1 MSQIKVDTITNTE
14 DNGPV
19 YFPKGM
25 LGDASHL
32 IYPPQVLSFDPTP
45 LSTGIS
51 TASEQNIT
59 VTFNQGIVFS
69 GVGTISLRQG
79 SATGTE
85 LESYT
90 CGVSTRATIAG
101 ESLVVKPS
109 VQLGINTSIYL
120 VLPSTGIANTSGG
133 NYAGSSSYFFQ
144 TLTPGQNFSAT
155 GGTHEFVRADFASPT
170 GYYKYHIF
178 TSSGPFV
185 TSGPSVDA
193 DDFKALIIGGG
204 GAGGDMYL
212 QPSSQIRYGGG
223 GGGAGGRIYQTGPEM
238 SLISGTYTVTIG
250 AGGIGTSGNN
260 TTIASPTATIITAYG
275 GGFGGQAE
283 FGPGAAGSGLDGGS
297 GGGGGGVSTPF
308 NPGNSTNG
316 TGISGQG
323 NNGGSLPGEN
333 QMTNP
338 NNTVRGSVGAGGG
351 GAGGTGGNGV
361 TTRSSPAPNTSAIY
375 RGPGSA
381 GPGGPGLAS
390 PEFSSPI
397 LAPLVP
403 TIPAD
408 SFSKIG
414 SSGLYAGGGGGAG
427 IHAPQYGYPSPNY
440 PGGVIS
446 RGTGGPG
453 GGGNGIFYPSPSTS
467 TDNSET
473 GFTNTGG
480 GGGGGGS
487 PSSSQPAPSPGANY
501 GGNPAAGGSGVFMV
515 RYATPAP

>member
-1 MSQIKVDTITNTE
+1 MSQIKVDTITNAE

-109 VQLGINTSIYL
+109 VQLGINTSIYV

-144 TLTPGQNFSAT
+144 TILPGGSFSAT
-155 GGTHEFVRADFASPT
+155 GGTHEFTRADGSSPT

-193 DDFKALIIGGG
+193 DDFKTLIIGGG

-212 QPSSQIRYGGG
+212 QPSSYLRYGGG

-238 SLISGTYTVTIG
+238 SLASGTYTVTIG

-275 GGFGGQAE
+275 GGFGGQSVPGGA
-283 FGPGAAGSGLDGGS
+283 FGAGLDGGS
-297 GGGGGGVSTPF
+297 GGGGGGYSGPPT
-308 NPGNSTNG
+308 PGNLSGG
-316 TGISGQG
+316 TGVPGQG
-323 NNGGSLPGEN
+323 NNGGALPGYTWMVNPTN
-333 QMTNP
+333 QT
-338 NNTVRGSVGAGGG
+338 RGTVGAGGG
-351 GAGGTGGNGV
+351 GAGGNGGPAY
-361 TTRSSPAPNTSAIY
+361 TTFSPPAPGTSSNY
-375 RGPGSA
+375 RGPGVA
-381 GPGGPGLAS
+381 GVGGAGLSS

-427 IHAPQYGYPSPNY
+427 INSPSYGYPTPAY
-440 PGGVIS
+440 PGGTVS
-446 RGTGGPG
+446 RGTGGTG
-453 GGGNGIFYPSPSTS
+453 GGGRGISYPSPSTS

-480 GGGGGGS
+480 GGGGGGN
-487 PSSSQPAPSPGANY
+487 PSSGQPTPSPGGQY